1 MIGKTRQPSAAQVEE
16 VYDSEVGKARGILR
30 RSLRAGT
37 LQHSRRRPASEV
49 EPWITHYWMINWDLG
64 GCEPQVV
71 ESLPHPNIHL
81 IFEKGTSVVS
91 GVQTCKFSRVLKGQ
105 ARVFGVKFRA
115 GGFRPFL
122 DHPVSRLADRIV
134 PASLVFGKDLEP
146 LETILLSSGKEDD
159 KVQAADDFFRTH
171 TPRPDPTVELA
182 GHLVERILRELEIK
196 TVDDLAKRAGMG
208 KRRLQ
213 RIFNE
218 YVGASPKWVIRRYRL
233 HELVE
238 KVNSGSQLDW
248 SQVALELGYFDQ
260 AHLINDFKSIVG
272 LSPAEYQKLIARNS
286 WDRPRT
292 ACS

>member
-1 MIGKTRQPSAAQVEE
+1 
-16 VYDSEVGKARGILR
+16 
-30 RSLRAGT
+30 
-37 LQHSRRRPASEV
+37 
-49 EPWITHYWMINWDLG
+49 MINWDLR
-64 GCEPQVV
+64 GCKPQVV
-71 ESLPHPNIHL
+71 ETLPHPNIHL

-91 GVQTCKFSRVLKGQ
+91 GVQTCRFSRVLEGQ

-122 DHPVSRLADRIV
+122 DRAVSKLADSIV
-134 PASLVFGKDLEP
+134 PASHVFGKDLEP

-159 KVQAADDFFRTH
+159 KVQAADDFFRAH
-171 TPRPDPTVELA
+171 APRPDPQVEMA
-182 GHLVERILRELEIK
+182 GHLVERILREPEIK
-196 TVDDLAKRAGMG
+196 TVDDLANRAGMG

-233 HELVE
+233 HDLVE
-238 KVNSGSQLDW
+238 KANSGSQLDW

-272 LSPAEYQKLIARNS
+272 CSPAEYQKLIPRNS
-286 WDRPRT
+286 
-292 ACS
+292 

>member
-1 MIGKTRQPSAAQVEE
+1 M
-16 VYDSEVGKARGILR
+16 
-30 RSLRAGT
+30 
-37 LQHSRRRPASEV
+37 QHSRRGPASEV
-49 EPWITHYWMINWDLG
+49 APWITHYWMINWDLG

-91 GVQTCKFSRVLKGQ
+91 GVQTCKFSRVLEGQ

-122 DHPVSRLADRIV
+122 DRPVAKLADRIV
-134 PASLVFGKDLEP
+134 PASRVFGKDLEP

-159 KVQAADDFFRTH
+159 KVQAADDFFRAH
-171 TPRPDPTVELA
+171 APRPDPRVEMA
-182 GHLVERILRELEIK
+182 GHLVERILREPEIK
-196 TVDDLAKRAGMG
+196 TVDDLANRAGMG

-218 YVGASPKWVIRRYRL
+218 YIGASPKWVIRRYRL

-272 LSPAEYQKLIARNS
+272 YSPAEYQKLIPRNS
-286 WDRPRT
+286 
-292 ACS
+292 

>member
-1 MIGKTRQPSAAQVEE
+1 MIGKTRQPPAAELEE
-16 VYDSEVGKARGILR
+16 VYDPEVGKARGILR
-30 RSLRAGT
+30 RSLPAGN
-37 LQHSRRRPASEV
+37 LRHSRRRPSSEV
-49 EPWITHYWMINWDLG
+49 EHWITHYWMINWDLG

-91 GVQTCKFSRVLKGQ
+91 GVQTSKFSRVLEGQ
-105 ARVFGVKFRA
+105 SRVFGVKFRA

-122 DHPVSRLADRIV
+122 DRPVSKLADRIV
-134 PASLVFGKDLEP
+134 PARGVFGRVFGP
-146 LETILLSSGKEDD
+146 LEAILLSSGKEDD
-159 KVQAADDFFRTH
+159 KVRAADDFFRAH
-171 TPRPDPTVELA
+171 APKPDPMVEMA
-182 GHLVERILRELEIK
+182 GQLVERILREPEIK
-196 TVDDLAKRAGMG
+196 TVDDLASRAAMG

-218 YVGASPKWVIRRYRL
+218 YVGVSPKWVIRRYRL

-260 AHLINDFKSIVG
+260 SHLINDFKSIVG
-272 LSPAEYQKLIARNS
+272 YSPAEYRKLIPKNS
-286 WDRPRT
+286 
-292 ACS
+292 

>member
-30 RSLRAGT
+30 RSLAAGT
-37 LQHSRRRPASEV
+37 WQHSRRRPASEV
-49 EPWITHYWMINWDLG
+49 ELWIAHYWMINWDLS

-91 GVQTCKFSRVLKGQ
+91 GVQTCKFSRVLEGQ
-105 ARVFGVKFRA
+105 GRVFGVKFRA

-122 DHPVSRLADRIV
+122 DRGVSKLADHIV
-134 PASLVFGKDLEP
+134 PASRVFGKDLEP

-159 KVQAADDFFRTH
+159 KVHAADDFFRAH
-171 TPRPDPTVELA
+171 APRPDPRVEMA
-182 GHLVERILRELEIK
+182 GHLVERILREPEIK

-233 HELVE
+233 HDIVE
-238 KVNSGSQLDW
+238 KANSGSQLDW

-272 LSPAEYQKLIARNS
+272 YSPAEYQKLIPRNS
-286 WDRPRT
+286 
-292 ACS
+292 

>member
-30 RSLRAGT
+30 RSLPAGT
-37 LQHSRRRPASEV
+37 LRHSRRRPASEV
-49 EPWITHYWMINWDLG
+49 APWITHYWMINWDLR
-64 GCEPQVV
+64 GCKPQVV
-71 ESLPHPNIHL
+71 ETLPHPNIHL

-91 GVQTCKFSRVLKGQ
+91 GVQTCRFSRVLEGQ

-122 DHPVSRLADRIV
+122 DRAVSKLADSIV
-134 PASLVFGKDLEP
+134 PASHVFGKDLEP

-159 KVQAADDFFRTH
+159 KVQAADDFFRAH
-171 TPRPDPTVELA
+171 APRPDPQVEMA
-182 GHLVERILRELEIK
+182 GHLVERILREPEIK
-196 TVDDLAKRAGMG
+196 TVDDLANRAGMG

-233 HELVE
+233 HDLVE
-238 KVNSGSQLDW
+238 KANSGSQLDW
-248 SQVALELGYFDQ
+248 SQVALELGYFDH

-272 LSPAEYQKLIARNS
+272 YSPAEYQKLIPRNS
-286 WDRPRT
+286 
-292 ACS
+292 

>member
-1 MIGKTRQPSAAQVEE
+1 MIGKTRQPSATQVEE

-30 RSLRAGT
+30 RSLPAGT
-37 LQHSRRRPASEV
+37 LRHSRRRPASEV
-49 EPWITHYWMINWDLG
+49 APWITHYWMINWDLR
-64 GCEPQVV
+64 GCKPQVV
-71 ESLPHPNIHL
+71 ETLPHPNIHL

-91 GVQTCKFSRVLKGQ
+91 GVQTCRFSRVLEGQ

-122 DHPVSRLADRIV
+122 DRAVSKLADSIV
-134 PASLVFGKDLEP
+134 PASHVFGKDLEP

-159 KVQAADDFFRTH
+159 KVKAADDFFRAH
-171 TPRPDPTVELA
+171 APRPDPQVEMA
-182 GHLVERILRELEIK
+182 GHLVERILREPEIK
-196 TVDDLAKRAGMG
+196 TVDDLASRAGMG

-233 HELVE
+233 HDLVE
-238 KVNSGSQLDW
+238 KANSGSQLDW

-272 LSPAEYQKLIARNS
+272 YSPAEYQKLIPRNS
-286 WDRPRT
+286 
-292 ACS
+292 

>member
-1 MIGKTRQPSAAQVEE
+1 MIGKTRQPPAAQVEE
-16 VYDSEVGKARGILR
+16 VYDSEVGKARGILK
-30 RSLRAGT
+30 RSLPAGT
-37 LQHSRRRPASEV
+37 LQHSRRGPASEV
-49 EPWITHYWMINWDLG
+49 APWITHYWMINWDLG
-64 GCEPQVV
+64 GCEAQVV

-91 GVQTCKFSRVLKGQ
+91 GVQTCKFSRVLEGQ

-122 DHPVSRLADRIV
+122 DRPVSKLADRIV
-134 PASLVFGKDLEP
+134 PASRVFGKDLEP
-146 LETILLSSGKEDD
+146 LETILLSSGKDDD
-159 KVQAADDFFRTH
+159 KVQAADDFFRAH
-171 TPRPDPTVELA
+171 APRPDPRVEMA
-182 GHLVERILRELEIK
+182 SHLVERILREPEIK
-196 TVDDLAKRAGMG
+196 TVDDLANRAGMG

-272 LSPAEYQKLIARNS
+272 YSPAEYQKLIPRNS
-286 WDRPRT
+286 
-292 ACS
+292 